1 MKLAAI
7 ARKRY
12 FATHVD
18 RRSRRSMLD
27 FLSAHARY
35 FEQGAGVRFAHNVRL
50 PRLCI
55 PRELDDRVWQLSEG
69 DFWPFLT
76 PILDEFA
83 AGHPGFLISSA
94 GRSNGWLILW
104 RKGGDLEVDAQ
115 TSLDELRWL
124 TRIVCDFD
132 DTVDAV
138 RWRLFQVAARA
149 HVKAVVRRVPRRFVH
164 IAARG
169 FGAVSVSSILPT
181 CVSRNIPTP

>member
-7 ARKRY
+7 ARRQH
-12 FATHVD
+12 FATSVD

-27 FLSAHARY
+27 FLSGHARY
-35 FEQGAGVRFAHNVRL
+35 FEQGAGMCFAHNVRL
-50 PRLCI
+50 RRLCI
-55 PRELDDRVWQLSEG
+55 PRELDDQVWQLSAG

-83 AGHPGFLISSA
+83 AGHPGFFISSA

-115 TSLDELRWL
+115 ASLDELRWL

-132 DTVDAV
+132 GAVDAL

-149 HVKAVVRRVPRRFVH
+149 HVKTVVRKVPRRFVQ
-164 IAARG
+164 IAAGG
-169 FGAVSVSSILPT
+169 FGSTLMPA
-181 CVSRNIPTP
+181 